1 MHKTFDAYYSPQ
13 WAWIYSFLSA
23 VFALAIA
30 LFVLFLFLFSDS
42 LFLLILLPLLIVLS
56 FFCIFLFSRMY
67 RKTKQQTGIAAEIVD
82 DVLILYKK
90 ETVSIPLNEIQ
101 RIDIHDGHG
110 SFDLIVKTA
119 GKRIQFHCFIE
130 DQIEKKRQLIR
141 YLKSKS
147 INVQTYDLVD

>member
-1 MHKTFDAYYSPQ
+1 MNKAFEAYYSPQ
-13 WAWIYSFLSA
+13 WAWVWLF
-23 VFALAIA
+23 LAIIFA
-30 LFVLFLFLFSDS
+30 ICIS
-42 LFLLILLPLLIVLS
+42 LLAFLLPYPLSLIMTLS
-56 FFCIFLFSRMY
+56 FSVCLLFFLWMY

-90 ETVSIPLNEIQ
+90 EIVSIPLNEIQ
-101 RIDIHDGHG
+101 RIDIHDGYG

-130 DQIEKKRQLIR
+130 DQMEKKRQLIR

>member
-1 MHKTFDAYYSPQ
+1 MNKSFEAYYSPQ
-13 WAWIYSFLSA
+13 WAWLWL
-23 VFALAIA
+23 VLAIIFA
-30 LFVLFLFLFSDS
+30 ICIGLFVL
-42 LFLLILLPLLIVLS
+42 LLPYPLSLIMTLS
-56 FFCIFLFSRMY
+56 FSVCLLFFLWMY
-67 RKTKQQTGIAAEIVD
+67 RKTKQQMGIAAEIVD

-90 ETVSIPLNEIQ
+90 EIVSIPLNEIQ
-101 RIDIHDGHG
+101 RIDIHDGYG

-130 DQIEKKRQLIR
+130 DQMEKKRQLIQ